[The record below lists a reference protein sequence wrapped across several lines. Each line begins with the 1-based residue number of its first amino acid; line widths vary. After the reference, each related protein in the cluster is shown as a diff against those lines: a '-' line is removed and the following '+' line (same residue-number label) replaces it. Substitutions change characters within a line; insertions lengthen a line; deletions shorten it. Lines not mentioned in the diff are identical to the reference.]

1 MYSFI
6 VNSINDQQLERLQR
20 NLAHVLRDTE
30 WELVHIPDAKN
41 MCEGYNRGLA
51 RARGDHLIFCHD
63 DIEFLPDNICSQL
76 AYAFQYSDL
85 FGVLGSRVLCS
96 ANWMRSCQPHTLGYI
111 AQLTESGNHKIILC
125 GLEDTLMFGVQ
136 ALDGVMIGCHRH
148 VAEQLRWDEQIFDG
162 WHGYDVDFT
171 YRAFQA
177 GFNIAVVGF
186 LPLVH
191 YSTATFQSDDFKKYE
206 SAFSLKYPGINAE
219 RIPGKDSAH
228 LVFGEFDPSD
238 GSLMRWLTDNFHSLI
253 QQTGNLRAQC
263 AIDAIKLITPQG
275 YTARLTGLQ
284 LERLKPNEASVT

>member
-1 MYSFI
+1 MYSII
-6 VNSINDQQLERLQR
+6 VNSINAQKLECLKR
-20 NLAHVLRDTE
+20 NLNHVLQEAE
-30 WELVHIPDAKN
+30 WELIHIPDAKS
-41 MCEGYNRGLA
+41 MCEGYNRGLVL
-51 RARGDHLIFCHD
+51 ARGEHLIFCHD
-63 DIEFLPDNICSQL
+63 DIEFLPASIHSQL

-111 AQLTESGNHKIILC
+111 VQLSDSGQQKVVLC
-125 GLEDTLMFGVQ
+125 GLEDTLMFGAQ

-148 VAEQLRWDEQIFDG
+148 VAEKLQWDEHTFDG

-177 GFNIAVVGF
+177 GFNIAVVGV
-186 LPLVH
+186 LPLIH
-191 YSTATFQSDDFKKYE
+191 YSTATFQSADFEKYAT
-206 SAFSLKYPGINAE
+206 AFGLKFPNINAG

-228 LVFGEFDPSD
+228 LVFGEFDPND

-263 AIDAIKLITPQG
+263 AVDAIKLISPDAYVSST
-275 YTARLTGLQ
+275 
-284 LERLKPNEASVT
+284 